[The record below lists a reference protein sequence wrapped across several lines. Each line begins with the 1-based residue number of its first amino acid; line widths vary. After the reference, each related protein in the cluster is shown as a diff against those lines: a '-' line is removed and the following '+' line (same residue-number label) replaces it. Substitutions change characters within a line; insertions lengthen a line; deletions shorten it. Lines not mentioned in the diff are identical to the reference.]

1 MLAID
6 FDKTTEPVSNKAAS
20 AVVVPRP
27 DESASA
33 KSAQLARLRL
43 ERIEAL
49 NRAMQADNELYRS
62 ERKAFVDGLAALE
75 KRYY

>member
-6 FDKTTEPVSNKAAS
+6 FDKTTEPVSNKATP

-49 NRAMQADNELYRS
+49 NRAMQADNELYRN